1 LRKKGFTLGVV
12 LLLVQAG
19 QEKSVKTRIENA
31 LKSAIKKPKTSAV
44 KLPFGLCG
52 CQEESTKGIDF
63 GEIEEELG
71 DQSYRRVKL

>member
-1 LRKKGFTLGVV
+1 
-12 LLLVQAG
+12 LVQAG

-63 GEIEEELG
+63 GEIEEEPG